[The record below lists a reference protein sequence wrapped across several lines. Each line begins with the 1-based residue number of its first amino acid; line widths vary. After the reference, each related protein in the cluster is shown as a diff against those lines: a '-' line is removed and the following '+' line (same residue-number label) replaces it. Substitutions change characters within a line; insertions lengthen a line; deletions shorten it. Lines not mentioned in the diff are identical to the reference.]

1 MCNIPSIGFSCTRG
15 SIRQTPTS
23 PNSKITRLAT
33 DLGIPDLRFIVMPKH
48 PHLIFYLD
56 TPTHIDVLR
65 VLDSRREFDGL
76 L

>member
-1 MCNIPSIGFSCTRG
+1 
-15 SIRQTPTS
+15 
-23 PNSKITRLAT
+23 
-33 DLGIPDLRFIVMPKH
+33 MPKH

-65 VLDSRREFDGL
+65 VLDSRRDFDGL